1 MAGEPPTSQV
11 LELLRQG
18 KSNIQIT
25 QDLQRSGFS
34 LQQINEALN
43 QASVKMGV
51 EQMPPEFMSYGA
63 DAEAT
68 PTEEMQESQLRAGPM
83 EEEIPVPTPPV
94 AEVQQP
100 QMMQM
105 QQQMASQQPSLG
117 SYEEMQGLVE
127 EIIDEKWRDLL
138 ASMGDISTW
147 KTQVSDDLEATK
159 QEILRLQNRLDNLS
173 AAVVGKVDE
182 YGKGVRE
189 LGIEMKALEK
199 VFEKI
204 LEPMTSNIKELEHL
218 TKSLR
223 KKE

>member
-18 KSNIQIT
+18 KSNLQIT

-51 EQMPPEFMSYGA
+51 EQMPPEFMNYGA
-63 DAEAT
+63 DSGAS

-94 AEVQQP
+94 AEMQQP
-100 QMMQM
+100 QMMPM
-105 QQQMASQQPSLG
+105 QQQMPQQQSMG

-138 ASMGDISTW
+138 ASMGDIATW

-173 AAVVGKVDE
+173 VAVVGKVDE